1 MADRHD
7 DLLDTLY
14 DICGVTRRP
23 TMASPFGNPDAGLS
37 GEELNMR
44 CAFVIWVRDEGSRH
58 IYRDCDVVYEDHNDE
73 KLGHAF
79 VEPEPEGRD
88 Y

>member
-1 MADRHD
+1 
-7 DLLDTLY
+7 
-14 DICGVTRRP
+14 
-23 TMASPFGNPDAGLS
+23 MASPFGNPDAGLS
-37 GEELNMR
+37 GAELNMR
-44 CAFVIWVRDEGSRH
+44 CAFEKVTPCTHDKRCNGEIHARDHDYTH
-58 IYRDCDVVYEDHNDE
+58 IDFCDVPYEDHNDD